1 MKILIVQ
8 NKKGIG
14 DLIIFLPFIEA
25 LAKKFETQVYLLVKE
40 NSKALDI
47 VEDNKYIK
55 EIIVLDRDNQSN
67 DGIHEGAFGT
77 FRLIKKL
84 KQYKFDKIFIFNS
97 SLRFNII
104 AKLSG
109 ITEIYQYPLFSKTD
123 QHIINTPKKFL
134 KDKLN
139 ITEIEDPEIHINNEN
154 ISQSVKKFN
163 INKNEINILLGIG
176 GSGPTKRVP
185 SRIFINFMEKI
196 SKIKKCKFYLATGK
210 NNDEQI
216 ILNEILQS
224 KLKDACLPLDDLSIK
239 EILPIIKNCNLSIC
253 NDSSFSHLSAAL
265 GTKTITLMVD
275 TPIIY
280 GNYNTKMFPVI
291 PDGEETVKHHTSGK
305 DRINPQKIF
314 DKALEILN

>member
-1 MKILIVQ
+1 MCI
-8 NKKGIG
+8 
-14 DLIIFLPFIEA
+14 
-25 LAKKFETQVYLLVKE
+25 
-40 NSKALDI
+40 
-47 VEDNKYIK
+47 
-55 EIIVLDRDNQSN
+55 RDS
-67 DGIHEGAFGT
+67 
-77 FRLIKKL
+77 
-84 KQYKFDKIFIFNS
+84 
-97 SLRFNII
+97 
-104 AKLSG
+104 
-109 ITEIYQYPLFSKTD
+109 
-123 QHIINTPKKFL
+123 IINTPKKFL

-139 ITEIEDPEIHINNEN
+139 IKEIEDPEIHIDDET
-154 ISQSVKKFN
+154 ISKSVEKFN
-163 INKNEINILLGIG
+163 IDRNKINILLGIG

-210 NNDEQI
+210 NSDEQI
-216 ILNEILQS
+216 IPNEILQS
-224 KLKDACLPLDDLSIK
+224 KYKYACLPLDDLSIK

-291 PDGEETVKHHTSGK
+291 PDGEETVKHHTSGR